1 MIQQPAEAELAAVQP
16 PSQQGIEELSE
27 AVGGLTTVE
36 EVMKYLEPDRW
47 QVDME
52 ELYRPTWHV
61 LGKSF
66 ILNKK
71 AKGTTCCITGS
82 ERRIGR
88 FCHLSPCVCCCLS
101 RGSRSQSA
109 EGGRPAVQLHAAQ
122 LLCVAARGAGEDGRH
137 LLAQLPAGE
146 ALRWKLR
153 LLLPPLLQL
162 SVRPRQGHQEVP

>member
-1 MIQQPAEAELAAVQP
+1 MIQQPAEAELAVVQP

-27 AVGGLTTVE
+27 AVGGLRTVE

-71 AKGTTCCITGS
+71 AKGTTCCQTES
-82 ERRIGR
+82 ERRVGR
-88 FCHLSPCVCCCLS
+88 FL
-101 RGSRSQSA
+101 
-109 EGGRPAVQLHAAQ
+109 
-122 LLCVAARGAGEDGRH
+122 
-137 LLAQLPAGE
+137 
-146 ALRWKLR
+146 
-153 LLLPPLLQL
+153 
-162 SVRPRQGHQEVP
+162 